1 MFKKQL
7 NHARYQ
13 DIAEFAGGVPK
24 QYTYILFLSHIAQNF
39 DNISLLCKFFYNCF
53 IKKIFDIIQAISYF
67 VLGQKQN
74 KLEKLLQIPF
84 YTIIIFGNL
93 TKQRKNIKIIT

>member
-13 DIAEFAGGVPK
+13 DIAEFTGEVPK

-39 DNISLLCKFFYNCF
+39 DNRAFLYKIY
-53 IKKIFDIIQAISYF
+53 KKY
-67 VLGQKQN
+67 
-74 KLEKLLQIPF
+74 
-84 YTIIIFGNL
+84 
-93 TKQRKNIKIIT
+93 